1 MAQIFDRSPHQGCEQ
16 TEGKEAVSMTG
27 GGFKHFN
34 TPEVHMNTQWSWRE
48 DGGGVAGTMSHR
60 SSNGTWL
67 AWVEWGHL
75 EGGGGGGHVTM
86 RWMRGPLL
94 TTKRRGGGGVFLIS
108 QYWDKRAS
116 FIHGTKSDSLGPA
129 VINCATTLY
138 FYSEHVA
145 GSTVHTYT
153 KIREKHQ
160 SLSFSVWNTRRPRR
174 QIQKKQ
180 KCTPWSDREEL
191 SLFCLSANVLLTN
204 GNRQCTS

>member
-75 EGGGGGGHVTM
+75 EGDGGGGHVTM
-86 RWMRGPLL
+86 R
-94 TTKRRGGGGVFLIS
+94 
-108 QYWDKRAS
+108 
-116 FIHGTKSDSLGPA
+116 
-129 VINCATTLY
+129 
-138 FYSEHVA
+138 
-145 GSTVHTYT
+145 
-153 KIREKHQ
+153 
-160 SLSFSVWNTRRPRR
+160 
-174 QIQKKQ
+174 
-180 KCTPWSDREEL
+180 
-191 SLFCLSANVLLTN
+191 
-204 GNRQCTS
+204 